1 MLKES
6 RSEKQGAKKQEQ
18 KINYDATTTTMTTTM
33 TTTTTTTT
41 TTATEE
47 PQIEAAMPQNR
58 KEIAPKDRKLEQ
70 ERERERGGK
79 RIVGEETTKE
89 VALQALPGDILACSP
104 HDFAYEAG
112 HLASNAGFAGNPVN
126 IGG

>member
-18 KINYDATTTTMTTTM
+18 KVNYDA
-33 TTTTTTTT
+33 TTTTTTT

-47 PQIEAAMPQNR
+47 PQVEAAMPQNR
-58 KEIAPKDRKLEQ
+58 KEIASKDRKLEQ
-70 ERERERGGK
+70 GREREREREGGGE
-79 RIVGEETTKE
+79 RMVREETTKE

-112 HLASNAGFAGNPVN
+112 HLASDAGFAGNPVN